1 MIAQANE
8 NPEEITADVVYS
20 GDKGELRKAPSLTA
34 SLEVFTSTVEQEDYL
49 MGEYQQK
56 AAENGLLTEVI
67 FGRNEPPLHHF
78 HKTFRKALGLP
89 ALEKHADH

>member
-1 MIAQANE
+1 M
-8 NPEEITADVVYS
+8 TADVVYRRDN
-20 GDKGELRKAPSLTA
+20 GGLRQEPSLTA
-34 SLEVFTSTVEQEDYL
+34 SMEVFTSTVEQEDYL

-56 AAENGLLTEVI
+56 AAENGLLTEVN

-89 ALEKHADH
+89 ALDKHDDH